1 MDFTKSGIPGISVT
15 DSFADVKQRLDDVR
29 EHNDFGFESVKDTLS

>member
-15 DSFADVKQRLDDVR
+15 DSFADVKQRLDIVR
-29 EHNDFGFESVKDTLS
+29 EDHIEDRKSVV